1 MENMTF
7 YDFVIDFVGVR
18 FFNSSPTYAQATKIS
33 THWCYLMEIDFAI
46 RHLRSKQIKGKNE
59 WMYAKQW
66 LLRNKD
72 KGCDFCYKIRFV

>member
-1 MENMTF
+1 
-7 YDFVIDFVGVR
+7 
-18 FFNSSPTYAQATKIS
+18 
-33 THWCYLMEIDFAI
+33 MEIDFAI